1 MTEESNLCRALSGVR
16 DWDFELRQDRS
27 GMFAASLFCRS
38 ADDVG
43 NIMEAYG
50 ELFRNN
56 TRVFLRQGSKKQLIG
71 ELSDVI
77 SGRSRVATPEEE
89 AYDIPIFLDEEVD
102 DDEVE
107 LDIGDLADVV
117 ELSDRSEKSKRFY
130 ESAVYQDIFKMRDEL
145 GLSIDYYKDRHGN
158 SQFRY
163 RRKPKEGVSGK
174 WVSKDY
180 VHEAV
185 CAIREYDS
193 IIKKGDWK
201 SLRRAETIAE
211 KYFTEEGKAKSRERV
226 SKMLDQKAVSL
237 SCYAA
242 GGLIDERTAK
252 QVYSRLVMTR
262 SVENLMGAVAI
273 AKRYLPDDVADATER
288 YLNRVSEQEYERF
301 GIVRLDAGVPENK
314 ASVAQ
319 PPQQVHERQ
328 FFFLAA

>member
-1 MTEESNLCRALSGVR
+1 MQDEMNLCRALSGVK
-16 DWDFELRQDRS
+16 DWDFELKQDRS

-43 NIMEAYG
+43 NIMAAYG

-56 TRVFLRQGSKKQLIG
+56 TQVFLRRGRNKRLIG
-71 ELSDVI
+71 ELSDVVRC
-77 SGRSRVATPEEE
+77 SGTDSTDTGE
-89 AYDIPIFLDEEVD
+89 YDIPIVLDDEAD
-102 DDEVE
+102 DSEVE

-163 RRKPKEGVSGK
+163 RRKPKEGVGGK
-174 WVSKDY
+174 WISKDY
-180 VHEAV
+180 VHDAV
-185 CAIREYDS
+185 CALREYDS
-193 IIKKGDWK
+193 LIKKGDWK
-201 SLRRAETIAE
+201 SLKRAETLAE
-211 KYFTEEGKAKSRERV
+211 KYFTEEGKAKSCERV

-242 GGLIDERTAK
+242 GGLLDEGTAK
-252 QVYSRLVMTR
+252 QVYARLVMTR
-262 SVENLMGAVAI
+262 NVENLMGAVAI
-273 AKRYLPDDVADATER
+273 AKRYLPDDVADATEK

>member
-1 MTEESNLCRALSGVR
+1 MQDEMNLCRALSGVK
-16 DWDFELRQDRS
+16 DWDFELKQDRS

-43 NIMEAYG
+43 NIMAAYG

-56 TRVFLRQGSKKQLIG
+56 TQVFLRRGRNKRLIG
-71 ELSDVI
+71 ELSDVVRC
-77 SGRSRVATPEEE
+77 SGTASTDTGE
-89 AYDIPIFLDEEVD
+89 YDIPIVLDDEAD
-102 DDEVE
+102 DSEVE

-163 RRKPKEGVSGK
+163 RRKPKEGVGGK
-174 WVSKDY
+174 WISKDY
-180 VHEAV
+180 VHDAV

-193 IIKKGDWK
+193 LIKKGDWK
-201 SLRRAETIAE
+201 SLKRAETLAE

-242 GGLIDERTAK
+242 GGLLDEGTAK

-262 SVENLMGAVAI
+262 NVENLMGAVAI
-273 AKRYLPDDVADATER
+273 AKRYLPDDVADATEK
-288 YLNRVSEQEYERF
+288 YLNRVSAEEYERF
-301 GIVRLDAGVPENK
+301 GIVRLDDGVPENE

>member
-1 MTEESNLCRALSGVR
+1 
-16 DWDFELRQDRS
+16 
-27 GMFAASLFCRS
+27 
-38 ADDVG
+38 
-43 NIMEAYG
+43 
-50 ELFRNN
+50 
-56 TRVFLRQGSKKQLIG
+56 
-71 ELSDVI
+71 
-77 SGRSRVATPEEE
+77 
-89 AYDIPIFLDEEVD
+89 
-102 DDEVE
+102 
-107 LDIGDLADVV
+107 
-117 ELSDRSEKSKRFY
+117 
-130 ESAVYQDIFKMRDEL
+130 
-145 GLSIDYYKDRHGN
+145 
-158 SQFRY
+158 
-163 RRKPKEGVSGK
+163 
-174 WVSKDY
+174 
-180 VHEAV
+180 VHDAV

-193 IIKKGDWK
+193 LIKKGDWK
-201 SLRRAETIAE
+201 SLKRAETLAE

-262 SVENLMGAVAI
+262 NVENLMGAVAI
-273 AKRYLPDDVADATER
+273 AKRYLPDDVADATEK